1 MRTLSGAERWRS
13 APSPGSAGYSPCRA
27 GVVDRGVV
35 LRYEVLRLIQFLFS
49 LGLILAAFAGGLSL
63 GWWRWGRIR
72 RVPTGTAPGPA
83 TAPDAAAPRQDLFA
97 PELDLTEQ
105 VLRPAGDHPDA
116 RTGLAVV
123 PVAELPRITAPAAST
138 PGTR

>member
-1 MRTLSGAERWRS
+1 MRTLSGAGRRRS
-13 APSPGSAGYSPCRA
+13 APAQGSAGYSPCRA

-35 LRYEVLRLIQFLFS
+35 VRYEVLRLIQFLFS

-63 GWWRWGRIR
+63 GWWRWGRSR

-83 TAPDAAAPRQDLFA
+83 PAPDAAAPRQDLFA